1 MMDARGDLKPV
12 ETIPAFRQL
21 EDEVVRKEIGFALA
35 LSQQIGRFKG
45 HGYENLGSLDAL
57 LQQEFKITKGGVKG
71 NRTYSTFD
79 GLFRVMVRVQ
89 DKTSFGPE
97 LSAAKILFDECM
109 TEWAED
115 TGGGLSFDGVDDM
128 LTAPA
133 QVVREVFMVV
143 SGMSGGTGADGVYPL
158 FSEVTV
164 NRSYVHVING
174 RRISVDGTVGTVGA
188 AAVGLA
194 PYEPATL
201 DGKNMTLSSG
211 DMLSAT
217 PVIISIAIPGGVEI
231 ANIAYLQAA
240 GNDFRNHFNLH
251 SLIAF
256 ADRIDG
262 EDREQVIRYLADK
275 TGAAL

>member
-1 MMDARGDLKPV
+1 MVSLGVGVGVGAIARPVSRSVSQFHPQSLFSSGVVLLDFAVPNLFQDAAVQVPVIDPGDPVGRVLDGRGSTVFVP
-12 ETIPAFRQL
+12 P
-21 EDEVVRKEIGFALA
+21 
-35 LSQQIGRFKG
+35 S
-45 HGYENLGSLDAL
+45 DAA
-57 LQQEFKITKGGVKG
+57 
-71 NRTYSTFD
+71 RPTY
-79 GLFRVMVRVQ
+79 
-89 DKTSFGPE
+89 
-97 LSAAKILFDECM
+97 
-109 TEWAED
+109 

-158 FSEVTV
+158 FSEATV
-164 NRSYVHVING
+164 NRNYVHVIND
-174 RRISVDGTVGTVGA
+174 RRISVDGAAGATGA

-217 PVIISIAIPGGVEI
+217 PVIISIVIPGGVGL
-231 ANIAYLQAA
+231 ANIGYLRAS
-240 GNDFRNHFNLH
+240 NTDFRNHFNLH
-251 SLIAF
+251 HLIAF
-256 ADRIDG
+256 ADQISD